1 MAVDR
6 PAGTATLR
14 DVAKV
19 AGVSAST
26 ASRVLNGG
34 GRAVSDELS
43 VRVLA
48 VADALGYVS
57 NQAARALRG
66 RRSGVVL
73 LAGDPRTA
81 SIAAMA
87 AGMEEAGRECDVAVS
102 ITAVGPDSETH
113 LAALRI
119 LRGLRPLA
127 LVVTSASFIG
137 TDRDLILA
145 ELEAA
150 RREGV
155 NVVFIGEHDYDF
167 PAVRFDDLEIGHLVA
182 RHMASLGRHRPA
194 ILTSDGHPAM
204 EYRLRGFLEALVA
217 GGYNRDAII
226 VESTEITRA
235 GGGAATRRLL
245 DRAEKPDM
253 ILAGN
258 DVLAIGAVHALHEA
272 GLTIPRDLAVSGVDD
287 IPISQDITPSL
298 TTVSLP
304 FLEAGRAA
312 LAMALEGTDQPDIH
326 LQSRLVMR
334 DSTVPG

>member
-1 MAVDR
+1 MAVDQ

-14 DVAKV
+14 DVARV
-19 AGVSAST
+19 AGVSPST

-73 LAGDPRTA
+73 LAEDPRTA
-81 SIAAMA
+81 SVAAMA
-87 AGMEEAGRECDVAVS
+87 AGMEAAGRERDVAVS
-102 ITAVGPDSETH
+102 ITAVGPGSETK

-127 LVVTSASFIG
+127 LVVTSASFVG
-137 TDRDLILA
+137 TDRELVLV

-150 RREGV
+150 RREGA

-167 PAVRFDDLEIGHLVA
+167 PAVRFDDVEIGHLVA
-182 RHMASLGRHRPA
+182 RHMASLGRRRPA
-194 ILTSDGHPAM
+194 ILTSAGHPAM
-204 EYRLRGFLEALVA
+204 EYRLRGFLEALSAA
-217 GGYNRDAII
+217 GYDPDAIAI
-226 VESTEITRA
+226 ESTEVTRT

-245 DRAEKPDM
+245 ERAEKPDM

-258 DVLAIGAVHALHEA
+258 DVLAIGAVHAIHDA
-272 GLTIPRDLAVSGVDD
+272 GLRIPQDIAVSGVDD

-312 LAMALEGTDQPDIH
+312 LAMALDGDQQPDVH
-326 LQSRLVMR
+326 LQSRLIIR
-334 DSTVPG
+334 DSTVPA

>member
-6 PAGTATLR
+6 PAGAATLR

-19 AGVSAST
+19 AGVSPST
-26 ASRVLNGG
+26 ASRVLNGD

-48 VADALGYVS
+48 VADALDYVS

-73 LAGDPRTA
+73 LAEDPRTA
-81 SIAAMA
+81 SVAAMA
-87 AGMEEAGRECDVAVS
+87 AGMEEAGRERDVAVS

-127 LVVTSASFIG
+127 LVVTSASFVG
-137 TDRDLILA
+137 TDRELVLA
-145 ELEAA
+145 ELRSA

-167 PAVRFDDLEIGHLVA
+167 PAVRFDDVEIGRIVG
-182 RHMASLGRHRPA
+182 RHMASLGRRRPA
-194 ILTSDGHPAM
+194 ILTSTGHPAM
-204 EYRLRGFLEALVA
+204 ESRTRGFLEALVA
-217 GGYNRDAII
+217 AGYDRDAIA
-226 VESTEITRA
+226 VESTEVTRA
-235 GGGAATRRLL
+235 GGCSAIRRLL
-245 DRAEKPDM
+245 RRAERPDM
-253 ILAGN
+253 LLAGN
-258 DVLAIGAVHALHEA
+258 DVLAIGAVHAAREA
-272 GLTIPRDLAVSGVDD
+272 GLSIPQDLAASGVDD
-287 IPISQDITPSL
+287 IPIARDITPPL

-304 FLEAGRAA
+304 FMEAGRAA
-312 LAMALEGTDQPDIH
+312 LALALAADGQADVH
-326 LQSRLVMR
+326 LQSRLVIR
-334 DSTVPG
+334 GSTIPA